1 MENFRT
7 PNFALI
13 AEILLWL
20 VKRFD
25 QEFELTKPNVSTEEE
40 RVALIRSVAQ
50 FMVRKYFFFFFVETM

>member
-50 FMVRKYFFFFFVETM
+50 FMVRKYFFFLLKLCR